1 MDGKLLS
8 QGEENMEVVGL
19 IAAVVVSFLLRGVM
33 FVIIT
38 AILSGIVAGI
48 ASMISIF
55 TDWDER

>member
-19 IAAVVVSFLLRGVM
+19 ISAVVVLFLLRGVM

>member
-1 MDGKLLS
+1 
-8 QGEENMEVVGL
+8 MEVVGL
-19 IAAVVVSFLLRGVM
+19 ISAVVVLFLLRGVM